1 MDEEQTRIMT
11 SVQSRRFEADER
23 VHILEVVEGSD
34 VGQRHTIGPAGA
46 VIGRKAP
53 ADIVLLDSEASRAH
67 CRLDL
72 RGEDVWVT
80 DLGSTN
86 GTFVEGSRVAEPVV
100 LPVGAMLQVGRQSL
114 KHDCRTRSEWL
125 RSDELDR
132 DLETASSYVHA
143 LLPPPVVEGPI
154 RAEWVLKPC
163 AKLGG
168 DAFGYGALPDGRFTA
183 YLMDVSGHGA
193 GAALHSVAVM
203 NVLRQRAM
211 PGVDPGRPDQ
221 VLAALNDMFQMDSHA
236 ELFFTLWYGVFDP
249 VARTLEFAS
258 AGHHPAFLVPPD
270 RSQAIPLRTPNVM
283 IGAVPARTYKSETV
297 AVPPGALVYLFSDG
311 VFEIVTRDG
320 AQWSLQDFLPLLLEP
335 PIQGVGEC
343 ERLFDEVTRAAR
355 PGGLDDDFS
364 MVVLTFS

>member
-1 MDEEQTRIMT
+1 MT
-11 SVQSRRFEADER
+11 LAGSRRFEVDER
-23 VHILEVVEGSD
+23 VHLLEVVEGSD

-46 VIGRKAP
+46 VIGRKLP
-53 ADIVLLDSEASRAH
+53 ADIVLPDTEVSRAH

-86 GTFVEGSRVAEPVV
+86 GAFVDGSRVGEPVI
-100 LPVGAMLQVGRQSL
+100 LPVGAILQVGRQSL

-143 LLPPPVVEGPI
+143 LLPPPVVDGPI

-168 DAFGYGALPDGRFTA
+168 DAFGYGALPDGRFAA
-183 YLMDVSGHGA
+183 YLMDVAGHGA

-203 NVLRQRAM
+203 NVLRQRAL
-211 PGVDPGRPDQ
+211 PGVDMGRPDQ
-221 VLAALNDMFQMDSHA
+221 VLAVLNDMFPMDTHA
-236 ELFFTLWYGVFDP
+236 GLFFTLWYGVFDP
-249 VARTLEFAS
+249 AARTLEFAS
-258 AGHHPAFLVPPD
+258 AGHHPAFLIPAD
-270 RSQAIPLRTPNVM
+270 RSESVPLRTPNVM
-283 IGAVPARTYKSETV
+283 IGAVPGRTYKSETV
-297 AVPPGALVYLFSDG
+297 AVPPEASVYLFSDG
-311 VFEIVTRDG
+311 VFEIVTREG
-320 AQWSLQDFLPLLLEP
+320 AQWSLQDFLPLLVKAP
-335 PIQGVGEC
+335 VQGMGEC
-343 ERLFDEVTRAAR
+343 ARLFDEVTRAAR
-355 PGGLDDDFS
+355 PGDLDDDFS